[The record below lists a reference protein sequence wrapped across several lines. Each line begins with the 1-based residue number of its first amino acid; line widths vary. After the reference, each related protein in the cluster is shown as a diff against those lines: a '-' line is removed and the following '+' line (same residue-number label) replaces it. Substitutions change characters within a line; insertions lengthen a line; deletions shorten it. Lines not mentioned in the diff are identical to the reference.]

1 MSAKDVMKIIK
12 DNEVK
17 FVDFRFTDTIGKEHH
32 VSVPAHQI
40 DADKLEEGQMF
51 DGSSIA
57 GWKPINESDMIMKP
71 DTATAV
77 MDPFTEIS
85 TLNITCD
92 IIESNDM
99 KGYEKDPRSIAKRA
113 EAYLGETGIG
123 DTAYFG
129 NEPEFFVFDSVKW
142 DTGFGLGKAFYEIHS
157 EEADWE
163 SGSDLEGGNKGHRPR
178 IKGGYFPV
186 PPVDSLHDLR
196 GQMCLAI
203 EEMGVTT
210 EVHHH
215 EVGTAGQCEIGAL
228 FNTMVKK
235 ADETQILKYCVHNVA
250 HMYNKTATFMP
261 KPIAVDNGNGMHV
274 HQSIFKDGKNTFN
287 GDEYG
292 QLSQTALYYI
302 GGIIKHAQAL
312 NAFTNSSTNSYKRLV
327 PGFEAPEMLAYSAKN
342 RSAAIRIPFVSNPK
356 GRRIEVRFPDPTAN
370 PYLAFAAMLMAG
382 LDGIKNKIDPG
393 KPGDEDLYELTEKE
407 KAKIP
412 KVCSSLDQAL
422 DALDKDRD
430 FLKMGGVFTDNVI
443 DSFIELK
450 MEEVTALRASP
461 HPVEFDMYY
470 SC

>member
-1 MSAKDVMKIIK
+1 MSAKNVMKMIG

-17 FVDFRFTDTIGKEHH
+17 FIDFRFTDTIGKEQH
-32 VSVPAHQI
+32 VSVPAHTI
-40 DADKLEEGQMF
+40 NAEKLEEGQMF

-77 MDPFTEIS
+77 LDPFTEES

-113 EAYLGETGIG
+113 EDYLNETGIG

-142 DTGFGLGKAFYEIHS
+142 DTGFGLGKAFYEINS

-163 SGSDLEGGNKGHRPR
+163 SGSDFEGGNKGHRPR

-196 GQMCLAI
+196 SQMCLAI
-203 EEMGVTT
+203 EEMGVVT

-228 FNTMVKK
+228 YNTLVKK
-235 ADETQILKYCVHNVA
+235 ADETQILKYCIHNVA
-250 HMYNKTATFMP
+250 HMYGKTATFMP

-274 HQSIFKDGKNTFN
+274 HQSITKDGKNLFD

-292 QLSQTALYYI
+292 KLSQMALYYI

-327 PGFEAPEMLAYSAKN
+327 PGFEAPEMMAYSAKN
-342 RSAAIRIPFVSNPK
+342 RSAAIRIPFVS
-356 GRRIEVRFPDPTAN
+356 RR
-370 PYLAFAAMLMAG
+370 
-382 LDGIKNKIDPG
+382 
-393 KPGDEDLYELTEKE
+393 
-407 KAKIP
+407 AKIRLFM
-412 KVCSSLDQAL
+412 S
-422 DALDKDRD
+422 
-430 FLKMGGVFTDNVI
+430 
-443 DSFIELK
+443 
-450 MEEVTALRASP
+450 
-461 HPVEFDMYY
+461 
-470 SC
+470 